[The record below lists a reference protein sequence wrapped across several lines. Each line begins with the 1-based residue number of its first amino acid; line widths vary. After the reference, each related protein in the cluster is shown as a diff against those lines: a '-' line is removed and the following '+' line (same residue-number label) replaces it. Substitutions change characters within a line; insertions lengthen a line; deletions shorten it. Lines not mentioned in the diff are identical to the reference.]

1 MSTDTPV
8 QKDEPNA
15 SAEQQSA
22 PVQPVSEEP
31 VAPVTETAAT
41 DTDAQPSPAPETETV
56 TPPPGGTGSRQTFP
70 RSGGKSGPRAQSRQ
84 GIQVARPGSPA
95 ANIQLRFPLFQR
107 ARLRRPTGPDSFL
120 AYSIHADFYGTGA
133 ARAA

>member
-56 TPPPGGTGSRQTFP
+56 TPPPAEP
-70 RSGGKSGPRAQSRQ
+70 APAKPSGGKSGPRAQSRQ

-120 AYSIHADFYGTGA
+120 AYSIHADFYGTGT

>member
-56 TPPPGGTGSRQTFP
+56 TPPPAE
-70 RSGGKSGPRAQSRQ
+70 SGPRAQSRQ

-133 ARAA
+133 ACAA

>member
-56 TPPPGGTGSRQTFP
+56 TPPPAEPAPAKPSHVQEEKRPPRPKPPRYPGRPPRKPSPQT
-70 RSGGKSGPRAQSRQ
+70 S
-84 GIQVARPGSPA
+84 
-95 ANIQLRFPLFQR
+95 QLRFPLFQR

-120 AYSIHADFYGTGA
+120 AYPIHADFYGTGA

>member
-31 VAPVTETAAT
+31 VAPVTETAGHGYGCTALT
-41 DTDAQPSPAPETETV
+41 GPGNRNRNAAP
-56 TPPPGGTGSRQTFP
+56 GRTGSRQTFP

-120 AYSIHADFYGTGA
+120 AYPIHADFYGTGT